1 MVSKERYPRPAD
13 NIVLLTQ
20 NVPIIMRNEL
30 QPDSKWHNKEAE
42 VLAPLVFFSCF
53 LSSLF
58 FYSFTLERASLHPE
72 AGPSLA
78 RRPETESGLLRD
90 RYRRRASDFT
100 VATEQKIAESAQLC
114 GL

>member
-1 MVSKERYPRPAD
+1 
-13 NIVLLTQ
+13 
-20 NVPIIMRNEL
+20 MRNEL

-42 VLAPLVFFSCF
+42 VLAPLVFSPG
-53 LSSLF
+53 L

-90 RYRRRASDFT
+90 RRRRRANDFT
-100 VATEQKIAESAQLC
+100 VAAEQKIAESAQLC